1 MQMLLLLHIL
11 SWLFAF
17 RACFPLFWPA
27 AKRSEG
33 NSRTRGKT
41 KEQSIKQAKD
51 TQWMTL
57 NSLAHNLQKVVE
69 ASLTLLLQQY
79 THRGHLLYLDSAKC
93 TPHGIHGTDC
103 VRV

>member
-69 ASLTLLLQQY
+69 ASLT
-79 THRGHLLYLDSAKC
+79 HFFSNNIHIG
-93 TPHGIHGTDC
+93 GIYYI
-103 VRV
+103 